1 MENALHTITEVPH
14 QTSPAERPSRE
25 SERLARVVPMLDL
38 RRQYEYL
45 KPTIDRRLRR
55 ALEHQ
60 HWILGPEV
68 KELEERICRYIGTRH
83 AIGCA
88 SGTDALVLALRALAL
103 KMRGEEYLRRED
115 EVITSAFTFTA
126 TGDAIIRAGATPVF
140 CDVDPVT
147 FNISARTIEPAITKQ
162 TVGIVPVHLYGR
174 ACPMDEIV
182 AIARSH
188 RLFVVE
194 DVAQAFGAE
203 WAGVRCGA
211 WGDGGA
217 FSFFPSKNLGGFG
230 DGGMV
235 TTSDAELASY
245 VDVLRRHGGKDKY
258 NAEYVGYNSR
268 LDTLQA
274 AILLA
279 KMDSIEELNARR
291 KFIAE
296 CYSHELKGLDGLVI
310 PPLAENGNHVF
321 HQYTIRADDR
331 DRLAARLRER
341 GVATMVYY
349 PVPLHRMR
357 LFAGRC
363 RTAGELPEAERAA
376 AEVLSLPIE
385 PLLRPEELNHVVV
398 SIRESLN

>member
-1 MENALHTITEVPH
+1 MEHALRTTPETSSPEF
-14 QTSPAERPSRE
+14 QTERP
-25 SERLARVVPMLDL
+25 ARVVPMLDL

-45 KPTIDRRLRR
+45 KPAIDLRLRR

-68 KELEERICRYIGTRH
+68 KELEQRVCRYIGTRQ
-83 AIGCA
+83 AVGCA

-103 KMRGEEYLRRED
+103 KLRGEEYLRRED
-115 EVITSAFTFTA
+115 EVITSTFTFTA

-140 CDVDPVT
+140 CDIDPAT
-147 FNISARTIEPAITKQ
+147 FNISGRTIEPAITKN

-182 AIARSH
+182 ALARSH

-211 WGDGGA
+211 WGDCGA

-235 TTSDAELASY
+235 TTSDAELAHY
-245 VDVLRRHGGKDKY
+245 VDVLRRHGGRDKY

-274 AILLA
+274 AVLLA
-279 KMDSIEELNARR
+279 KMDSIEEFNARR

-296 CYSHELKGLDGLVI
+296 CYSHELRGLNGISV
-310 PPLAENGNHVF
+310 PPPAENGNHVF
-321 HQYTIRADDR
+321 HQYTVRCHSR
-331 DRLAARLRER
+331 DRLAGELRER

-349 PVPLHRMR
+349 PVPLHRMQ

-363 RTAGELPEAERAA
+363 RTAGKLSEAEQAA

-385 PLLRPEELNHVVV
+385 PLLRPEELSHVVM

>member
-1 MENALHTITEVPH
+1 MEQALHSTLTASREKLH
-14 QTSPAERPSRE
+14 AERPAPKRPE
-25 SERLARVVPMLDL
+25 MVVPMLDL

-45 KPTIDRRLRR
+45 RPAIELRLRR
-55 ALEHQ
+55 ALDHQ

-68 KELEERICRYIGTRH
+68 KELEQRVCHYIGTSH
-83 AIGCA
+83 AVGCA
-88 SGTDALVLALRALAL
+88 SGTDALVLALRAIAL
-103 KMRGEEYLRRED
+103 KLRGEEYLRRED
-115 EVITSAFTFTA
+115 EVITSSFTFTA

-140 CDVDPVT
+140 CDIDPTT
-147 FNISARTIEPAITKQ
+147 FNISARTVEPAITEK
-162 TVGIVPVHLYGR
+162 TVGIVPVHLYGQ
-174 ACPMDEIV
+174 ACPMDEIM

-203 WAGVRCGA
+203 WAGTRCGA
-211 WGDGGA
+211 WGDCGA

-235 TTSDAELASY
+235 TTSDAELAHY

-258 NAEYVGYNSR
+258 NAEYIGYNSR

-274 AILLA
+274 AVLLA
-279 KMDSIEELNARR
+279 KMDSIEEFNARR

-296 CYSHELKGLDGLVI
+296 CYSHELEGLNGISV
-310 PPLAENGNHVF
+310 PASSENGNHVF
-321 HQYTIRADDR
+321 HQYTIRSQSR
-331 DRLAARLRER
+331 DQLAARLREC
-341 GVATMVYY
+341 GVATMIYY
-349 PVPLHRMR
+349 PVPLHRMK

-385 PLLRPEELNHVVV
+385 PLLRPEELNHVVT
-398 SIRESLN
+398 SIRQSLN